1 MYTSTTTTSPSLYSV
16 RQGWQCPLCLLV
28 YSPDVESC
36 ACDQKDYI
44 SDQLDVDWTQPE
56 EPFQTFSEPPVT
68 HWVGSALGTA
78 NVSLGDD
85 RVRRTACTVA
95 GCTSCNRR

>member
-44 SDQLDVDWTQPE
+44 SDQMDVDWTQPE

-78 NVSLGDD
+78 NV
-85 RVRRTACTVA
+85 RCTVA